1 MTKIIVTYPFAGK
14 NYYMKNH
21 ISSSIKVTNHDY
33 IFMKNK
39 DITKPDIL
47 MESKYSV
54 QSIAIYIEC
63 LYKEEKYE
71 YILINHMPERV
82 KCLIQKG
89 MDVYLVRPFPNKA
102 FSDLVFRS
110 RAEVSG
116 CEEDWI
122 NNILRLM
129 NTPLE
134 DIYTKEE
141 LKHIHVI
148 DINPSLYLTD
158 ILDPEFPE
166 TK

>member
-1 MTKIIVTYPFAGK
+1 MTKIIATYPYAGK
-14 NYYMKNH
+14 AYYMKNH
-21 ISSSIKVTNHDY
+21 FSSAIKISNHDY
-33 IFMKNK
+33 IFMKDK
-39 DITKPDIL
+39 DATKPDNL
-47 MESKYSV
+47 TENKFTT
-54 QSIAIYIEC
+54 QAIAIYIETI
-63 LYKEEKYE
+63 YNEEKYE
-71 YILINHMPERV
+71 YILINHIPERI

-89 MDVYLVRPFPNKA
+89 FDVDLVRPLPNRG
-102 FSDLVFRS
+102 FSDLVFRA
-110 RAEVSG
+110 RAEASG
-116 CEEDWI
+116 CEEEWI
-122 NNILRLM
+122 LNMLRLM